1 MGRGSERTEADKMR
15 ALLRPQAPARG
26 RDGGR
31 AATCRG
37 EGAGA
42 GGGVGR
48 CRASAGQH
56 VPAQGP
62 GGREAAGAAR
72 VPLDLAGSWE
82 RGLGFVPG
90 VMGSQAG
97 SSAER

>member
-1 MGRGSERTEADKMR
+1 MGRGSECTEADKMR
-15 ALLRPQAPARG
+15 ALLRPQAPRPGDAM
-26 RDGGR
+26 GGGLQPV
-31 AATCRG
+31 TEES
-37 EGAGA
+37 EGAGPAA
-42 GGGVGR
+42 GR
-48 CRASAGQH
+48 H

>member
-1 MGRGSERTEADKMR
+1 MSAPKPTKCVRCSGRK
-15 ALLRPQAPARG
+15 RPAPGTRWGAGCDLQAEES
-26 RDGGR
+26 
-31 AATCRG
+31 
-37 EGAGA
+37 EGAGPAA
-42 GGGVGR
+42 GR
-48 CRASAGQH
+48 H

>member
-1 MGRGSERTEADKMR
+1 MSARKPTKCVRCSGRKR
-15 ALLRPQAPARG
+15 PARG

-31 AATCRG
+31 AATC
-37 EGAGA
+37 

-48 CRASAGQH
+48 CRASAGRH

-97 SSAER
+97 SPAER

>member
-15 ALLRPQAPARG
+15 ALLRPQAPRPGDAM
-26 RDGGR
+26 GGGLR
-31 AATCRG
+31 P
-37 EGAGA
+37 A
-42 GGGVGR
+42 GGGVRR
-48 CRASAGQH
+48 CRASAGRH

>member
-1 MGRGSERTEADKMR
+1 MSAPKPTKCVRCSGCKR
-15 ALLRPQAPARG
+15 PARG

-37 EGAGA
+37 EGAGGA

-48 CRASAGQH
+48 CRASAGRH

-62 GGREAAGAAR
+62 GGREAAEAAR

-82 RGLGFVPG
+82 RGLGFIPG